1 MLSVTE
7 TAPHGAPDSVQG
19 GLRGRV
25 ALVTGSTGGIGLAV
39 AEALAGAGCDVI
51 LHGLAPADEVTPR
64 LQSLAQ
70 SQGIRARYH
79 RAELADPTAIAAM
92 IAAVGE
98 VDVLVNNAAIRHFG
112 AIEDTATE
120 DWNADLAVNLSAAF
134 HLIRLTLPGMR
145 RRGWGRILNMSSIY
159 GLVGGVNRVG
169 YVTTKTALIGLTRAV
184 ALETAAS
191 GITCNAI
198 CAGTTLTPN
207 IDGRI
212 QAAMAAA
219 GLDRDAAEAR
229 FLAGKNPS
237 GRMIEARAIG
247 AMAAFLCGE
256 AGRDIT
262 GTALP
267 MDGGWSA
274 G

>member
-1 MLSVTE
+1 MDLFDLTNK
-7 TAPHGAPDSVQG
+7 TAI
-19 GLRGRV
+19 
-25 ALVTGSTGGIGLAV
+25 VTGACGLIGRQHCAALAAAGANVVVADLNVEACTAV
-39 AEALAGAGCDVI
+39 AAELPGGPHLTVAVDVTS
-51 LHGLAPADEVTPR
+51 PE
-64 LQSLAQ
+64 SLAA
-70 SQGIRARYH
+70 ARDQV
-79 RAELADPTAIAAM
+79 LARFGHI
-92 IAAVGE
+92 
-98 VDVLVNNAAIRHFG
+98 DVLVNNAAIRHF
-112 AIEDTATE
+112 APIEETLTG
-120 DWNADLAVNLSAAF
+120 DWNTDLAVNLSAAF

-145 RRGWGRILNMSSIY
+145 RRGWGRIVNMSSIY
-159 GLVGGVNRVG
+159 GLVGGLNRVG

-184 ALETAAS
+184 ALETSQS

-212 QAAMAAA
+212 QAAMAVA
-219 GLDRDAAEAR
+219 GLSRDTAEAN
-229 FLAGKNPS
+229 FLYGKNPS
-237 GRMIEARAIG
+237 GRMVEARAIG

-274 G
+274 R